1 MPYLASAN
9 VVGRNR
15 LRFEYFVPVPKSLK
29 FMNILY
35 PSQKIQKFI
44 FMGLLIE
51 FPSVDDLFGAKSCNR
66 LLVH

>member
-1 MPYLASAN
+1 LPYLASAN

-51 FPSVDDLFGAKSCNR
+51 FTFC
-66 LLVH
+66 